1 MNKVMNIVLL
11 LACIVVIIL
20 GKSHWE
26 SRATNYEGSAG
37 ATEVSSA
44 GVKDKGDN
52 KNQNSEGMNE
62 LASNLPTELTKAI
75 ENGELPVKV
84 EAVGSAATSEEAVGW
99 PAVLQENLDNTYGD
113 GVFELTVKSFGD
125 KTSDEVVQEITA
137 SNVDVLLLEPFL
149 LKNNG
154 IIRIEDSLEITTN
167 LINKYKKVNEDVT
180 IMLQPSNPLYDATYY
195 PLQIEDLESFA
206 SDHDYIYLDHWEA
219 WPALDDEKMNEYLT
233 DKSEPNEMGHNIWA
247 QYLTSYFTGN

>member
-1 MNKVMNIVLL
+1 MNVVLL

-26 SRATNYEGSAG
+26 SRASDYDGSAG
-37 ATEVSSA
+37 ASEQVGAQDVSTNEN
-44 GVKDKGDN
+44 N
-52 KNQNSEGMNE
+52 KNQVGEVNE
-62 LASNLPTELTKAI
+62 LTSNLPTEIKEGI
-75 ENGELPVKV
+75 QNEELPITI
-84 EAVGSAATSEEAVGW
+84 EAVGSSATSEDRVGW
-99 PAVLQENLDNTYGD
+99 PAVLQENLDNTYGE
-113 GVFELTVKSFGD
+113 GVFELSVTSFGD

-137 SNVDVLLLEPFL
+137 SKVDVLLLEPFL

-167 LINKYKKVNEDVT
+167 IISKYKKMNEDVT
-180 IMLQPSNPLYDATYY
+180 IMLQPSNPLHNATYY
-195 PLQIEDLESFA
+195 PLQVEELQNYATEN
-206 SDHDYIYLDHWEA
+206 DYVYINHWEA
-219 WPALDDEKMNEYLT
+219 WPPSDDKKMNEYLT